1 MFNQVTIPKNL
12 RKILILTLVASTLI
26 GCSQQQGGGFEPPP
40 TPVELAD
47 VQTVTVTDKFEAV
60 GTVAAGEA
68 ITVVSEVD
76 AVVTALPFIE
86 GKEIDSG
93 GLIALMDDQQIK
105 AAFQSAEATR
115 DQAQSAYDRAK
126 SMLSA
131 GAVSKQ
137 AMDDATANLKVAE
150 AAYEQARVR
159 LSKCQIRAPFSGVI
173 GPRLVSPG
181 AFLRSG
187 FSLATPITT
196 LTQISRLKV
205 MFTAP
210 EKIYPRLTRG
220 SEITVTTPAYPDAKL
235 IGKIDVIDPIV
246 DSLTRSVRVIARV
259 SNPDRKFRPGMS
271 ATVSAVLGE
280 RPNSLTIPD
289 EAVFAEGN
297 QAFVFE
303 VQPDN
308 SVMRKPVILG
318 SREAGT
324 VEVVS
329 GLTSGAK
336 VVRAGHQ
343 KLYDGAK
350 VMPAGAPPP
359 GATGEGGTTAPVDSA
374 KTDSTTE
381 TK

>member
-1 MFNQVTIPKNL
+1 MLSQASIRRNL
-12 RKILILTLVASTLI
+12 RRYIAATLVAGVFL
-26 GCSQQQGGGFEPPP
+26 GCSKQQAGGFEPPP

-60 GTVAAGEA
+60 GTVEAGEA

-86 GKEIDSG
+86 GQAIDSG
-93 GLIALMDDQQIK
+93 ELIAQMDDQQIR
-105 AAFQSAEATR
+105 AAYQSAEATR
-115 DQAQSAYDRAK
+115 DQTRSAYDRAK
-126 SMLSA
+126 EMLSA

-137 AMDDATANLKVAE
+137 ALDDATANLKVAE
-150 AAYEQARVR
+150 AQCEQARVR

-205 MFTAP
+205 LFTAP
-210 EKIYPRLTRG
+210 ERIYPRLTRG
-220 SEITVTTPAYPDAKL
+220 SEITVTTPAYPNDEL

-246 DSLTRSVRVIARV
+246 DSITRSVRVIARV

-297 QAFVFE
+297 QAFVFV

-308 SVMRKPVILG
+308 SVIRTPIILG
-318 SREAGT
+318 SRQAGT

-336 VVRAGHQ
+336 VVQAGHQ

-359 GATGEGGTTAPVDSA
+359 GADGGGGAAAPTDSA
-374 KTDSTTE
+374 PSDSTME

>member
-1 MFNQVTIPKNL
+1 MLSQASIRRHL
-12 RKILILTLVASTLI
+12 RRCIAATLVAVVFM
-26 GCSQQQGGGFEPPP
+26 GCSKQQAGGFEPPP

-60 GTVAAGEA
+60 GTVEAGEA

-86 GKEIDSG
+86 GQAIDSG
-93 GLIALMDDQQIK
+93 ELIAQMDDQQIR
-105 AAFQSAEATR
+105 AAYQSAEATR
-115 DQAQSAYDRAK
+115 DQTRSAYDRAK
-126 SMLSA
+126 EMLSA

-137 AMDDATANLKVAE
+137 ALDDATANLKVAE
-150 AAYEQARVR
+150 AQCEQARVR

-205 MFTAP
+205 LFTAP
-210 EKIYPRLTRG
+210 ERIYPRLTRG
-220 SEITVTTPAYPDAKL
+220 SEITVTTPAYPDDEL

-246 DSLTRSVRVIARV
+246 DSITRSVRVIARV

-308 SVMRKPVILG
+308 SVMRKPIILG
-318 SREAGT
+318 TRQAGT

-336 VVRAGHQ
+336 VVQAGHQ

-359 GATGEGGTTAPVDSA
+359 GADGGGGASAPTDSA
-374 KTDSTTE
+374 QPDSTME

>member
-1 MFNQVTIPKNL
+1 MLSQASIRRNL
-12 RKILILTLVASTLI
+12 RRYIAATLVAGVFL
-26 GCSQQQGGGFEPPP
+26 GCSKQQAGGFEPPP

-60 GTVAAGEA
+60 GTVEAGEA

-86 GKEIDSG
+86 GQAIDSG
-93 GLIALMDDQQIK
+93 ELIAQMDDQQIR
-105 AAFQSAEATR
+105 AAYQSAEATR
-115 DQAQSAYDRAK
+115 DQTRSAYDRAK
-126 SMLSA
+126 EMLSA

-137 AMDDATANLKVAE
+137 ALDDATANLKVAE
-150 AAYEQARVR
+150 AQCEQARVR

-173 GPRLVSPG
+173 GHRLVSPG

-205 MFTAP
+205 LFTAP
-210 EKIYPRLTRG
+210 ERIYPRLTRG
-220 SEITVTTPAYPDAKL
+220 SEITVTTPAYPDDKL

-246 DSLTRSVRVIARV
+246 DSITRSVRVIARV

-297 QAFVFE
+297 QAFVFV

-308 SVMRKPVILG
+308 SVIRTPIILG
-318 SREAGT
+318 SRQAGT

-336 VVRAGHQ
+336 VVQAGHQ
-343 KLYDGAK
+343 KLFYGAK

-359 GATGEGGTTAPVDSA
+359 GADGGGGAAAPTDSA
-374 KTDSTTE
+374 QPDSTME

>member
-1 MFNQVTIPKNL
+1 MLSQASIRRNL
-12 RKILILTLVASTLI
+12 RRYIAATLVAGVFL
-26 GCSQQQGGGFEPPP
+26 GCSKQQAGGFEPPP

-60 GTVAAGEA
+60 GTVEAGEA

-86 GKEIDSG
+86 GQAIDSG
-93 GLIALMDDQQIK
+93 ELIAQMDDQQIR
-105 AAFQSAEATR
+105 AAYQSAEATR
-115 DQAQSAYDRAK
+115 DQTRSAYDRAK
-126 SMLSA
+126 EMLSA

-137 AMDDATANLKVAE
+137 ALDDATANLKVAE
-150 AAYEQARVR
+150 AQCEQARVR

-173 GPRLVSPG
+173 GHRLVSPG

-205 MFTAP
+205 LFTAP
-210 EKIYPRLTRG
+210 ERIYPRLTRG
-220 SEITVTTPAYPDAKL
+220 SEITVTTPAYPDDKL

-246 DSLTRSVRVIARV
+246 DSITRSVRVIARV

-297 QAFVFE
+297 QAFVFV

-308 SVMRKPVILG
+308 SVIRTPIILG
-318 SREAGT
+318 SRQAGT

-336 VVRAGHQ
+336 VVQAGHQ

-359 GATGEGGTTAPVDSA
+359 GADGGGGAAAPTDSA
-374 KTDSTTE
+374 QPDSTME